1 MNDVNQSATQINDEK
16 HIINIEGE
24 FSKSQNEQE
33 GSNQDQMKMR
43 VIRNTVIQ
51 NDSKTDENVQFFN
64 IVKTDTL
71 SEINENRDNTEVKG
85 NQEECL
91 ENKFSENQLI
101 LKYMHKK
108 FGQVNLKRKRSL
120 EEDLDRNIAA
130 KSGLNPL
137 AQNR

>member
-1 MNDVNQSATQINDEK
+1 
-16 HIINIEGE
+16 
-24 FSKSQNEQE
+24 
-33 GSNQDQMKMR
+33 MKMR
-43 VIRNTVIQ
+43 VIRNTEIQ
-51 NDSKTDENVQFFN
+51 NDSKTDENVKFFN

-71 SEINENRDNTEVKG
+71 SETNENRDNTEVKG

-120 EEDLDRNIAA
+120 QGDLDRNIASN
-130 KSGLNPL
+130 SGLNLLPE
-137 AQNR
+137 NR